1 MMGGHLRNYS
11 LRSALC
17 ISASAFAITVFDLV
31 ASAAFAQQAQPSEA
45 VEQVVVTGTS
55 IRGIAPI
62 GSNLI
67 TVDQST
73 LKETGA
79 QTLQQVFADVPAL
92 TGMNMIGQGQTN
104 NSFVQPTIHQL
115 GGSSSNATM
124 VIIDGHRSPTGSTN
138 HTNQVDPNIIPFNMV
153 DHVEILA
160 DGSSSIYG
168 SDAVTGVINMITRKN
183 FEGVQLSAQYGFMSG
198 ATDRQYGILAGTSL
212 GKAAVVFGAT
222 HVNQGAL
229 LYSKRSFTFPDH
241 RPQGGT
247 NFNNF
252 NCDPATIQPNGAGNV
267 YLSPASATNVV
278 NSAANAPCNSW
289 NDQEILPHTV
299 RNNAMLKG
307 TYEVNDKLILGADM
321 LYSTYRDTFIGT
333 RGLLTA
339 TAFGTGAQANPFYIN
354 PPGVTATRQTVR
366 WDAAALLGPAP
377 RNVSGTDA
385 QYVAVTAEY
394 HINDNWEVDAIANA
408 GSSFNINNTY
418 GTLNGSAANLALNGT
433 TNTAGS
439 TTTPS
444 VVGTNVA
451 IVTLPLTAANALD
464 VWNPAAT
471 NRTSAAVKAAITDND
486 SVLQAFASYQQY
498 RASIN
503 GKAFE
508 LPAGPVQVAFGVEY
522 FRQQLSQHR
531 STANNTGPA
540 SSGSSQGNLSF
551 RQNVTSAY
559 GELAIP
565 IISAEMGVPLVEK
578 FNIDAS
584 GRWDNYDTVG
594 VTKNPK
600 LAFDWQV
607 IDSLKLRGSL
617 STSFVAPVLDG
628 RGTLVNGAYTGYGLG
643 NTFGGVTNNVN
654 VPVALYPLV
663 AQLGVPGCTAASVTC
678 NIANVQG
685 IINSSGD
692 PNLKPERG
700 HGFTVGFEF
709 APEFL
714 PGFSTQVTYWSVT
727 LLGGIT
733 APNFN
738 NVVNSASLTYLLT
751 FTPNCA
757 TPAQIAA
764 FQGIIPLTSPLP
776 ACAQYLEGRPNTN
789 LLDLKPRGIDASINY
804 HWDMDDWGSF
814 RVGDNLTMFTSY
826 QEAYGP
832 GSPFYNIL
840 NTTGANGSFPS
851 VAIQSRSN
859 FGWSLG
865 PASVDF
871 FVNYTSAYQNW
882 NGSSVN
888 PIVFDSA
895 FDPVGGGDHTRAN
908 VTVDLNLS
916 YTFET
921 GWTGEDQI
929 SVTARNLFNQ
939 APPFY
944 NSAGGW
950 DTWVASPLGR
960 IITVGLQAKF

>member
-1 MMGGHLRNYS
+1 MRNPS
-11 LRSALC
+11 WRARLGCSTSAV
-17 ISASAFAITVFDLV
+17 AITAFYL
-31 ASAAFAQQAQPSEA
+31 SGAAALAQPAAPSEA

-67 TVDQST
+67 TVDPET
-73 LKETGA
+73 LKRTGA
-79 QTLQQVFADVPAL
+79 QTLQQAFADVPAL

-104 NSFVQPTIHQL
+104 NSFLQPTIHQL

-153 DHVEILA
+153 EHVEILA

-168 SDAVTGVINMITRKN
+168 SDAVTGVVNMITRKE
-183 FEGVQLSAQYGFMSG
+183 FQGVQLSAQYAFMSD
-198 ATDRQYGILAGTSL
+198 ATDRQYGILAGTSV
-212 GKAAVVFGAT
+212 GRANVVFGAT
-222 HVNQGAL
+222 HIDQGAL
-229 LYSKRSFTFPDH
+229 LYSNRPNTYPDH

-252 NCDPATIQPNGAGNV
+252 NCDPATIQPNGAGNIF
-267 YLSPASATNVV
+267 LSPTSAVNVV

-289 NDQEILPHTV
+289 RDQDILPHTV

-307 TYEVNDKLILGADM
+307 TYQVNDKLIISADM
-321 LYSTYRDTFIGT
+321 LYSTYRDTSITT
-333 RGLLTA
+333 RGVLTA
-339 TAFGTGAQANPFYIN
+339 TAFGSGTQANPFYVN
-354 PPGVTATRQTVR
+354 PPGVTATRQTIR
-366 WDAAALLGPAP
+366 WDADALLGPAP

-385 QYVAVTAEY
+385 QYVAVSAEY
-394 HINDNWEVDAIANA
+394 HIDDNWVIDAIANA
-408 GSSFNINNTY
+408 GSSFNINNSY

-433 TNTAGS
+433 TNSAGS

-444 VVGTNVA
+444 IVGTNLA

-464 VWNPAAT
+464 VWSPAAS
-471 NRTSAAVKAAITDND
+471 NKTSDAVKAAITDND

-503 GKAFE
+503 GNAFE
-508 LPAGPVQVAFGVEY
+508 LPAGPLKVAFGAEY

-531 STANNTGPA
+531 SSSNNTGPA
-540 SSGSSQGNLSF
+540 STGSSQGNLSF

-559 GELAIP
+559 GELEIP
-565 IISAEMGVPLVEK
+565 VISPEMNVPLVEK

-594 VTKNPK
+594 VTTNPK

-607 IDSLKLRGSL
+607 IDSLKLRGSI

-643 NTFGGVTNNVN
+643 NSFGGVTNNVN
-654 VPVALYPLV
+654 VPVAIYPLV
-663 AQLGVPGCTAASVTC
+663 AQLGVPGCTATSVTC

-685 IINSSGD
+685 VIKSSGD

-700 HGFTVGFEF
+700 HGFSVGFEF
-709 APEFL
+709 SPDFL
-714 PGFSTQVTYWSVT
+714 PGFNAQVTYWSVT

-738 NVVNSASLTYLLT
+738 NVVNSVSLTYLLT
-751 FTPNCA
+751 FTPSCA
-757 TPAQIAA
+757 TPAQISA

-789 LLDLKPRGIDASINY
+789 LLDLKPRGIDASVGY
-804 HWDMDDWGSF
+804 RWDMDDWGSF
-814 RVGDNLTMFTSY
+814 RVGDVLTMFTSY
-826 QEAYGP
+826 TEAYGP

-851 VAIQSRSN
+851 VAIQSRAN

-865 PASVDF
+865 PVTADL
-871 FVNYTSAYQNW
+871 FVNYTSAYANW

-888 PIVFDSA
+888 PIVFDSR
-895 FDPVGGGDHTRAN
+895 FDPVGGGDHVRPN
-908 VTVDLNLS
+908 VTVDLNLTYS
-916 YTFET
+916 FET
-921 GWTGEDQI
+921 AWTGEDEI
-929 SVTARNLFNQ
+929 SLTARNLFNQ
-939 APPFY
+939 SAPFY

-950 DTWVASPLGR
+950 DTWVANPLGR
-960 IITVGLQAKF
+960 IITVGLQAKY